1 MNDSPQV
8 TFLVSGRAGFPPCR
22 WCGACDGSRGDTA
35 LQHHFF
41 SLFILYYGHLF
52 KLIGKDILHSFP
64 RLQNAVINYR
74 MPVSVGSGE
83 VLNDTV
89 EGIHSMDGAP
99 VTDVGSGDG
108 SFIQV
113 TEEVSEW

>member
-1 MNDSPQV
+1 
-8 TFLVSGRAGFPPCR
+8 
-22 WCGACDGSRGDTA
+22 
-35 LQHHFF
+35 
-41 SLFILYYGHLF
+41 
-52 KLIGKDILHSFP
+52 
-64 RLQNAVINYR
+64 